1 MNHSLSKIK
10 IVQKIDKEKAIELME
25 KGLSYQETATKTGV
39 GVATLRTW
47 KMRHLTNSTGEV
59 VQVPK
64 AKTTTKAK
72 PEKVPNKAKTTTKA
86 KQPKPEKVPNIERET
101 LQVDLSAM
109 VEKYERISTEYAT
122 AKMSVE
128 TLEMEN
134 EALKRDAV
142 PTAKHNDTP
151 LIVAVVA
158 LHLSAVYGVGEI
170 LSGVFHTYIMG
181 YLTAAVFVSAGLI
194 MFASNKFAVGVSWL
208 VLCATF
214 LLESYCNYLTIYMRM
229 EGAELAKFQQYTNTD
244 YLFLCIAVFV
254 PLVNLALEYLLFKQA
269 DTE

>member
-10 IVQKIDKEKAIELME
+10 IVQKTDKEKAIELMK
-25 KGLSYQETATKTGV
+25 KGLSYQDVSEKTGV
-39 GVATLRTW
+39 GVTTLRTW
-47 KMRHLTNSTGEV
+47 KMRHLTNATGEV
-59 VQVPK
+59 TKPK
-64 AKTTTKAK
+64 AKVTKPKQQAKATKPQAK
-72 PEKVPNKAKTTTKA
+72 PTGEVKQSKPVQTSDNKL
-86 KQPKPEKVPNIERET
+86 EV
-101 LQVDLSAM
+101 LQSQVLRLDAENEVMCDELLTA
-109 VEKYERISTEYAT
+109 RST
-122 AKMSVE
+122 VE
-128 TLEMEN
+128 TLTTEN
-134 EALKRDAV
+134 ETLKQSITDV
-142 PTAKHNDTP
+142 PKHNDTP

-170 LSGVFHTYIMG
+170 LSGVFHTYVMG

-194 MFASNKFAVGVSWL
+194 MFASNKFAVGVSWV

-214 LLESYCNYLTIYMRM
+214 LLESYCNYLTIYMKM
-229 EGAELAKFQQYTNTD
+229 DGKELAKFQQYTNTD